1 MQLDKM
7 SVEHGTE
14 ATKMGSLAPVPEAV
28 QRLLSELHL
37 ECFEMAFQQRE
48 LRSIKDLALIRFEEL
63 LELGLSMVQC
73 HLFLAKI
80 SEILPPEN
88 GTLRVQE
95 IKGTVEEEIL
105 RAFMQEGTSL
115 EPSRDDHGES
125 GDFRPETMPPPP
137 STPLS
142 EVCRKR
148 AHSSHYS
155 TGAARGSERPT
166 SSVSATDSSSSLHLE
181 DIRVRKRRR
190 RYRDDTAESHTERR
204 RSSRLQSPFED
215 SEEQWNS
222 VTEDF

>member
-1 MQLDKM
+1 
-7 SVEHGTE
+7 
-14 ATKMGSLAPVPEAV
+14 MGSLAPVPEAV